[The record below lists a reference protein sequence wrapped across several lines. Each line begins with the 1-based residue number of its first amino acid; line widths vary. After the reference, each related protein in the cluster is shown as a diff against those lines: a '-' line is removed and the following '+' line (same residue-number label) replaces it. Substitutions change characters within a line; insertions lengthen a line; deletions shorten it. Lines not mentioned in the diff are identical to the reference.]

1 MSAASNMAPP
11 LPDRLPDNAW
21 RSRPELVALCAVLN
35 PMAEGDGDVRA
46 RYVGGAVRD
55 SLLGIPVKDIDI
67 ATIDRPET
75 VMERLAAAGI
85 KCVPT
90 GLAHGTVTAV
100 TGAGPVEIT
109 TLRRDVS
116 TDGRRATVAFADDW
130 REDAARRDFTMNALY
145 ADPDSGVIL
154 DYFGG
159 RADLLDGRVRFIGD
173 PAARI
178 DEDHLRILRYF
189 RFLARFGTADRDADD
204 YAACVERAPTLMALS
219 RERIADELL
228 KLLSVA
234 DPVPALELMVEGG
247 IFRPVLPE
255 IDAGG
260 VQRVAALR
268 GREAA
273 MGLAPEGLRRFIAL
287 VPQDAAIADALA
299 ARLKLSNK
307 ARGRIAQALGEP
319 VAGNAHAL
327 AFRLGIGAAEDRI
340 ALGRALT
347 PEAAASLAGWTVPS
361 LPVGGR
367 DLIARGVT
375 AGPAVARLLRAV
387 EDEWVAAGFPGR
399 DEALAMADQ
408 LLSRERL
415 SNQ

>member
-1 MSAASNMAPP
+1 MSGAAGTVSL
-11 LPDRLPDNAW
+11 LPDRLPDSEW
-21 RSRPELVALCAVLN
+21 RGRPELMALCAILN
-35 PMAEGDGDVRA
+35 SGPEGEVRA
-46 RYVGGAVRD
+46 RFVGGAVRD
-55 SLLGIPVKDIDI
+55 SLLGLAVKDIDI
-67 ATIDRPET
+67 ATVDRPET
-75 VMERLAAAGI
+75 VIERLGTAGI

-90 GLAHGTVTAV
+90 GIAHGTVTAV

-145 ADPDSGVIL
+145 ADPASGAIL
-154 DYFGG
+154 DFFGG
-159 RADLLDGRVRFIGD
+159 RADLLQGRVRFIGE

-189 RFLARFGTADRDADD
+189 RFLARFGTADRDAED

-228 KLLSVA
+228 KLLAVA
-234 DPVPALELMVEGG
+234 DPVPALDLMVDGG

-255 IDAGG
+255 VDRAGI
-260 VQRVAALR
+260 QRVAALR
-268 GREAA
+268 SRESE
-273 MGLAPEGLRRFIAL
+273 MGLAPDGLRRFIAL
-287 VPQDAAIADALA
+287 VPPDAAIADTLA

-307 ARGRIAQALGEP
+307 ARLRIAQALGEP
-319 VAGNAHAL
+319 VAGDARAL
-327 AFRLGIGAAEDRI
+327 AFRLGPVAAEDRI
-340 ALGRALT
+340 ALGRALA
-347 PEAAASLAGWTVPS
+347 PDAVASLAGWTVPRF
-361 LPVGGR
+361 PVGGR

-387 EDEWVAAGFPGR
+387 EDQWVGAGFPGR
-399 DEALAMADQ
+399 DEALAMVDQ

-415 SNQ
+415 SDQ